1 MNWPLELL
9 KLYEKHKEKAGTYTT
24 VDNRKVPFLP
34 LFHDTV
40 NAVYEIV
47 LTENGELSEIK
58 DVPPD
63 DAVTIVPVYVAFR
76 TSDCCPNALCDNVKY
91 IASTS
96 KYHHAYME
104 KLKLWHDS
112 DYSHPTVDAV
122 YSYLSKETVEADLEY
137 FESQKPK
144 KRKNNNVNEKEK
156 KLVKT
161 GSFIRFTILY
171 QSPEK
176 KESHCWLDRT
186 LHKQFISYH
195 NSLDAKVGLD
205 YLTGEI
211 TKLGNRFPRK
221 LRPLPGGD
229 QTTLISAN
237 NALVFTG
244 LFQTK
249 EEALSIGIENAYKVF
264 NTLKWLLQTTGK
276 LYGTMAVAVWNA
288 GDYPIPEWDKDTYKL
303 AYEAENTANEEI
315 LQFLRSDPQFAEKQI
330 LRMLDGY
337 RQIMPLGTLM
347 TLMALDSSSASAKGR
362 CSIVNYINLDGKI
375 FLDNIAKWHIQAGWR
390 QTKWIPNN
398 QTSKWKSITYIG
410 VPGMQEIANLV
421 YGREIEENG
430 KVFIGFR
437 SSDETNKNYFYK
449 KTAEKLIPSIWQ
461 NNPLPY
467 DMVKT
472 IINKAMY
479 PLAFKKA
486 ENWERVVRL
495 ACSFYKK
502 HIYDKTGEVIKMA
515 LDTENKDRS
524 YLFGRLLAVADYA
537 EKITFKPEVEP
548 KRITNSQRYMN
559 RFVLKPAQTWS
570 IIRLNLTPYLRK
582 LAPEFRENVINSL
595 FYEISAMMTEEQFQS
610 EERLSPLFLLGYD
623 CQMQS
628 LKKLPKKSQIL

>member
-24 VDNRKVPFLP
+24 VDNRKIPFLP

-112 DYSHPTVDAV
+112 EYSHPTVDAV

-144 KRKNNNVNEKEK
+144 KRKNNDVNEKEK

-211 TKLGNRFPRK
+211 TKLGDRFPRK

-362 CSIVNYINLDGKI
+362 CSIVNYINLD
-375 FLDNIAKWHIQAGWR
+375 
-390 QTKWIPNN
+390 
-398 QTSKWKSITYIG
+398 
-410 VPGMQEIANLV
+410 
-421 YGREIEENG
+421 
-430 KVFIGFR
+430 
-437 SSDETNKNYFYK
+437 
-449 KTAEKLIPSIWQ
+449 
-461 NNPLPY
+461 
-467 DMVKT
+467 
-472 IINKAMY
+472 
-479 PLAFKKA
+479 
-486 ENWERVVRL
+486 
-495 ACSFYKK
+495 
-502 HIYDKTGEVIKMA
+502 
-515 LDTENKDRS
+515 
-524 YLFGRLLAVADYA
+524 
-537 EKITFKPEVEP
+537 
-548 KRITNSQRYMN
+548 
-559 RFVLKPAQTWS
+559 
-570 IIRLNLTPYLRK
+570 
-582 LAPEFRENVINSL
+582 
-595 FYEISAMMTEEQFQS
+595 
-610 EERLSPLFLLGYD
+610 
-623 CQMQS
+623 
-628 LKKLPKKSQIL
+628 

>member
-276 LYGTMAVAVWNA
+276 LYGTMAVAVWNV
-288 GDYPIPEWDKDTYKL
+288 GDYPIPEWDKDT
-303 AYEAENTANEEI
+303 
-315 LQFLRSDPQFAEKQI
+315 
-330 LRMLDGY
+330 
-337 RQIMPLGTLM
+337 
-347 TLMALDSSSASAKGR
+347 
-362 CSIVNYINLDGKI
+362 INLHMK
-375 FLDNIAKWHIQAGWR
+375 LK
-390 QTKWIPNN
+390 TLPMK
-398 QTSKWKSITYIG
+398 K
-410 VPGMQEIANLV
+410 
-421 YGREIEENG
+421 
-430 KVFIGFR
+430 
-437 SSDETNKNYFYK
+437 FY
-449 KTAEKLIPSIWQ
+449 S
-461 NNPLPY
+461 PY
-467 DMVKT
+467 DPIRNLLKSKSYVCWMATVK
-472 IINKAMY
+472 
-479 PLAFKKA
+479 L
-486 ENWERVVRL
+486 
-495 ACSFYKK
+495 C
-502 HIYDKTGEVIKMA
+502 H
-515 LDTENKDRS
+515 
-524 YLFGRLLAVADYA
+524 
-537 EKITFKPEVEP
+537 
-548 KRITNSQRYMN
+548 
-559 RFVLKPAQTWS
+559 
-570 IIRLNLTPYLRK
+570 
-582 LAPEFRENVINSL
+582 
-595 FYEISAMMTEEQFQS
+595 
-610 EERLSPLFLLGYD
+610 
-623 CQMQS
+623 
-628 LKKLPKKSQIL
+628 

>member
-104 KLKLWHDS
+104 KLKLWNDS
-112 DYSHPTVDAV
+112 EYSHPTVDAV

-144 KRKNNNVNEKEK
+144 KRKNNDVNEKEK

-211 TKLGNRFPRK
+211 TKLGDRFPRK

-315 LQFLRSDPQFAEKQI
+315 LQSLRSDPQFAEKQI

-410 VPGMQEIANLV
+410 VPGMQEIANRV

-449 KTAEKLIPSIWQ
+449 KTAEKLIPDM
-461 NNPLPY
+461 PL
-467 DMVKT
+467 VK
-472 IINKAMY
+472 
-479 PLAFKKA
+479 
-486 ENWERVVRL
+486 
-495 ACSFYKK
+495 
-502 HIYDKTGEVIKMA
+502 
-515 LDTENKDRS
+515 
-524 YLFGRLLAVADYA
+524 
-537 EKITFKPEVEP
+537 
-548 KRITNSQRYMN
+548 
-559 RFVLKPAQTWS
+559 
-570 IIRLNLTPYLRK
+570 
-582 LAPEFRENVINSL
+582 
-595 FYEISAMMTEEQFQS
+595 
-610 EERLSPLFLLGYD
+610 
-623 CQMQS
+623 
-628 LKKLPKKSQIL
+628 